1 MNPEYYEV
9 HVPGEK
15 LYPEG
20 TTIKVKKVTPFEQKR
35 FFSLMSTAEEH
46 ETSKV
51 LLNFLRGLIVCEGV
65 SFDDLYF
72 FDLQYL
78 LYQIRAVT
86 YKLFPLKVYTNCDQ
100 CGEKISITIEPTELE
115 IIELPEVVQKTVL
128 LDNHG
133 EIPIRPKK
141 LKDDATID
149 SFLKAQGFE
158 VTDLAMRIMV
168 MDLLTLSDWQPLPE
182 LWNMAQMG
190 DITVED
196 TIRIEQYL
204 SNTVWGVKEEVKQT
218 CRHCGKEVVVSY
230 QLDAADFFSVDTGE

>member
-1 MNPEYYEV
+1 MNQEFYEV
-9 HVPGEK
+9 HVPGER

-51 LLNFLRGLIVCEGV
+51 LLDFLRGLVVCEGV

-100 CGEKISITIEPTELE
+100 CGEKLSITIEPTELE
-115 IIELPEVVQKTVL
+115 IIELPEVIQKTVL

-141 LKDDATID
+141 LKDDAVID
-149 SFLKAQGFE
+149 GFLKAQGFE

-204 SNTVWGVKEEVKQT
+204 SNTVWGVKEEVKQV

>member
-1 MNPEYYEV
+1 MNPEYYDV

-35 FFSLMSTAEEH
+35 FFSLMSMAEEH

-51 LLNFLRGLIVCEGV
+51 LLDFLRGLVICEGV

-141 LKDDATID
+141 LKDDAVID
-149 SFLKAQGFE
+149 GFLKAQGFE

-204 SNTVWGVKEEVKQT
+204 SNTVWGVKEEVKQV

>member
-1 MNPEYYEV
+1 MNPEYYDV

-35 FFSLMSTAEEH
+35 FFSLMSMAEEH

-51 LLNFLRGLIVCEGV
+51 LLDFLRGLVVCEGV

-141 LKDDATID
+141 LKDDAVID
-149 SFLKAQGFE
+149 GFLKAQGFE

-204 SNTVWGVKEEVKQT
+204 SNTVWGVKEEVKQV

>member
-1 MNPEYYEV
+1 MNQEFYEV
-9 HVPGEK
+9 HVPGER

-51 LLNFLRGLIVCEGV
+51 LLDFLRGLVVCEGV
-65 SFDDLYF
+65 SFDELYF

-100 CGEKISITIEPTELE
+100 CGEKLSITIEPTELE
-115 IIELPEVVQKTVL
+115 IIELPEVIQKTVL

-141 LKDDATID
+141 LKDDMVID
-149 SFLKAQGFE
+149 GFLKAQGFE

-204 SNTVWGVKEEVKQT
+204 SNTVWGVKEEVKQV

>member
-35 FFSLMSTAEEH
+35 FFSLMSMAEEH

-51 LLNFLRGLIVCEGV
+51 LLDFLRGLVICEGV

-133 EIPIRPKK
+133 EIPVRPKK
-141 LKDDATID
+141 LKDDAVID

-204 SNTVWGVKEEVKQT
+204 SNTVWGVKEEVKQV

>member
-1 MNPEYYEV
+1 MNQEFYEV
-9 HVPGEK
+9 HVPGER

-51 LLNFLRGLIVCEGV
+51 LLDFLRGLVVCEGV

-100 CGEKISITIEPTELE
+100 CGEKLSITIEPTELE
-115 IIELPEVVQKTVL
+115 IIELPEVIQKTVL

-141 LKDDATID
+141 LKDDAVID
-149 SFLKAQGFE
+149 VFLKAQGFE

-204 SNTVWGVKEEVKQT
+204 SNTVWGVKEEVKQV

>member
-1 MNPEYYEV
+1 MNPEYYDV

-35 FFSLMSTAEEH
+35 FFSLMSMAEEH

-51 LLNFLRGLIVCEGV
+51 LLDFLRGLVVCEGV

-115 IIELPEVVQKTVL
+115 IVELPEVVQKTVL

-141 LKDDATID
+141 LKDDAVID
-149 SFLKAQGFE
+149 GFLKAQGFE

-204 SNTVWGVKEEVKQT
+204 SNTVWGVKEEVKQV

>member
-1 MNPEYYEV
+1 MNQEFYEV
-9 HVPGEK
+9 HVPGER

-51 LLNFLRGLIVCEGV
+51 LLDFLRGLVVCEGV
-65 SFDDLYF
+65 SFDELYF

-100 CGEKISITIEPTELE
+100 CGEKLSITIEPTELE
-115 IIELPEVVQKTVL
+115 IIELPEVIQKTVL

-141 LKDDATID
+141 LKDDTVID
-149 SFLKAQGFE
+149 GFLKAQGFE

-204 SNTVWGVKEEVKQT
+204 SNTVWGVKEEVKQV

>member
-1 MNPEYYEV
+1 MNQEFYEV
-9 HVPGEK
+9 HVPGER

-20 TTIKVKKVTPFEQKR
+20 TTIKIKKVTPFEQKR

-51 LLNFLRGLIVCEGV
+51 LINFLRGLVTCDGI

-100 CGEKISITIEPTELE
+100 CGEKLSITIEPTELE
-115 IIELPEVVQKTVL
+115 IVELPEVVQKTVL

-141 LKDDATID
+141 LKDDAVID
-149 SFLKAQGFE
+149 DFLKAQGFE

-204 SNTVWGVKEEVKQT
+204 SNTVWGVKEEVKQV

>member
-1 MNPEYYEV
+1 MNQEFYTV

-20 TTIKVKKVTPFEQKR
+20 MSIKVRKITPFEQKR
-35 FFSLMSTAEEH
+35 FFSLMSTAEPH

-51 LLNFLRGLIVCEGV
+51 LLEFLKGIVTCEGIA
-65 SFDDLYF
+65 FEDLYF

-78 LYQIRAVT
+78 LYQIRAIT
-86 YKLFPLKVYTNCDQ
+86 YKLFPLKVYTSCEH
-100 CGEKISITIEPTELE
+100 CGEKMSITIEPTELE
-115 IIELPEVVQKTVL
+115 IMEVPEDLPETVL

-133 EIPIRPKK
+133 EIKVRPKK
-141 LKDDATID
+141 IKDDAVID
-149 SFLKAQGFE
+149 AFLKSHGFD
-158 VTDLAMRIMV
+158 VADIAMRIMV
-168 MDLLTLSDWQPLPE
+168 IDLLTLSDWQPLPE
-182 LWNMAQMG
+182 LWNMAEMG

-204 SNTVWGVKEEVKQT
+204 SKAVWGVKEEVKQV
-218 CRHCGKEVVVSY
+218 CRHCNKEVVVSY